1 MDPERS
7 LESGPQPSQAMP
19 AVQIRY
25 VGIGQ
30 LTLYLVS
37 EDELR
42 MIETGGPSATLLNL
56 AVGFLFLAAG
66 LLGSLLLSEPSK
78 SIYKFNVFVI
88 LLVCSFIAGGVLLIV
103 WSPNRMADRYG
114 QKSACQESAFM
125 APLPIPA
132 ATRRLA
138 LASIGMTTTDT
149 AATIIPRMLR
159 SGIW

>member
-78 SIYKFNVFVI
+78 SLYKFNVFVI

-103 WSPNRMADRYG
+103 WSRFRKDASETTKRIRKRAIP
-114 QKSACQESAFM
+114 SAGATVMEG
-125 APLPIPA
+125 PA
-132 ATRRLA
+132 GDGPAV
-138 LASIGMTTTDT
+138 S
-149 AATIIPRMLR
+149 
-159 SGIW
+159 